1 MWYDGYTMKEV
12 VIVAGCRTPVG
23 AFGGVYR
30 DFPAVELGKVV
41 VQEVIRRAGIDADII
56 DEVIVGAGGQPF
68 DAANVAR
75 VIALM
80 AGIPEHIPAFS
91 VQRNC
96 ASGLQAITSAA
107 QQIKAGDA
115 DVILAAGVE
124 NLSQA
129 PYMLVGARWGYR
141 LQHGTIYDGI
151 WSGLTD
157 PVSGLIMGETA
168 ENVAEKYAIS
178 REEQDRFAVESHS
191 RAFRAV
197 RMGKF
202 KDEIVPVQLP
212 KRGGE
217 IETVINDESPQAGLS
232 LQKLALYP
240 TIFKKNGT
248 VTPGN
253 SCPLNDAGAA
263 VLLMSEGKARDLGL
277 QPMAYIRSYAYAG
290 VDPAYM
296 GIGPAVST
304 PIALR
309 KAGLKLEDIRLI
321 ELNEA
326 FAAQYLAVEKLMEL
340 DRSITNVNG
349 GAIALGHPIG
359 ATGVRLTVTLLY
371 EMIERS
377 LALGLVTMCI
387 GGGQGGSMVIE
398 RR

>member
-1 MWYDGYTMKEV
+1 MREV
-12 VIVAGCRTPVG
+12 VIVAGCRTPIGSFGG
-23 AFGGVYR
+23 AFR

-41 VQEVIRRAGIDADII
+41 VQEVIRRAAIEPTLI
-56 DEVIVGAGGQPF
+56 DEVIVGAGGQPHN
-68 DAANVAR
+68 AANIAR
-75 VIALM
+75 VIALT
-80 AGIPEHIPAFS
+80 AGIPEHIPAYS

-96 ASGLQAITSAA
+96 ASGLQAITSGA

-115 DVILAAGVE
+115 EVILAAGVE

-129 PYMLVGARWGYR
+129 PYILPGARWGYR
-141 LQHGTIYDGI
+141 LQHNTIYDGI

-168 ENVAEKYAIS
+168 ENLAEKYAIG
-178 REEQDRFAVESHS
+178 REDQDRFALESHN
-191 RAFRAV
+191 RAFRAM
-197 RMGKF
+197 RTGRF
-202 KDEIVPVQLP
+202 KEEVVPVRVP
-212 KRGGE
+212 KGGGE
-217 IETVINDESPQAGLS
+217 PEPVVNDESPQAGLS

-263 VLLMSEGKARDLGL
+263 VLLMSAEKAKSLGL
-277 QPMAYIRSYAYAG
+277 TPLAFIRSYAYAG

-304 PIALR
+304 PIALKR
-309 KAGLKLEDIRLI
+309 AGLKLEDIQLI

-326 FAAQYLAVEKLMEL
+326 FAAQYLAVERLMGLNRE
-340 DRSITNVNG
+340 ITNVNG

-371 EMIERS
+371 EMMKRDLS
-377 LALGLVTMCI
+377 LGLVTLCI

>member
-1 MWYDGYTMKEV
+1 MKEIA
-12 VIVAGCRTPVG
+12 IVAACRTPIGSFGG
-23 AFGGVYR
+23 AFR
-30 DFPAVELGKVV
+30 DYSAVELGKTVV
-41 VQEVIRRAGIDADII
+41 REVIRRAGINPEII
-56 DEVIVGAGGQPF
+56 DEVVVGAAGQPYN
-68 DAANVAR
+68 AANVAR
-75 VIALM
+75 VIALA
-80 AGIPEHIPAFS
+80 AGIPEQIPAYS

-96 ASGLQAITSAA
+96 ASSLQAITSAV
-107 QQIKAGDA
+107 QEIKAGDA

-129 PYMLVGARWGYR
+129 PYLLVGARWGYR
-141 LQHGTIYDGI
+141 LQHGTVFDSI

-157 PVSGLIMGETA
+157 PITGIITGATA
-168 ENVAEKYAIS
+168 EHVADRYGIS
-178 REEQDRFAVESHS
+178 REDQDRFALESHN

-202 KDEIVPVQLP
+202 KDEIVPVAIP
-212 KRGGE
+212 KGAAE
-217 IETVINDESPQAGLS
+217 PETVIDDESPQAGLS

-240 TIFKKNGT
+240 TVFKANGT

-263 VLLMSEGKARDLGL
+263 VLLMSAEKAKDLDV
-277 QPMAYIRSYAYAG
+277 PIMAYIRSYAYAG

-296 GIGPAVST
+296 GIGPTTST
-304 PIALR
+304 PLALA
-309 KAGLKLEDIRLI
+309 KAGLRLDDIQLV

-326 FAAQYLAVEKLMEL
+326 FAAQYLAVERLMGLNRET
-340 DRSITNVNG
+340 TNVNG

-359 ATGVRLTVTLLY
+359 ATGIRLTVTLLY
-371 EMIERS
+371 EMAKRG
-377 LALGLVTMCI
+377 LALGLVTLCI